1 MYGTYNRKDRVY
13 KEGSLC
19 FNIQF
24 FVEKIKK
31 GKENFDPP
39 QLGFEPQILEQ
50 NFPAQDLN
58 FEGRLD
64 QLSSRFL
71 KNLDFNQIQHNSAV
85 GNTELRD
92 WLKY

>member
-1 MYGTYNRKDRVY
+1 MEKSSSTIWIFTGQMLYKY

-24 FVEKIKK
+24 FVEKMKK
-31 GKENFDPP
+31 VKKNVKKFDTP

-50 NFPAQDLN
+50 NIPAQDLN

-64 QLSSRFL
+64 QSSSRFF
-71 KNLDFNQIQHNSAV
+71 KNLDFTVCQSCSY
-85 GNTELRD
+85 L
-92 WLKY
+92 